1 MEHFFFKIYLITKT
15 KKKKNE
21 KYQNTHETPFP
32 NKTKTLFP
40 SKNNIYFANQ
50 ERNYKILENQTL
62 TKKLMTLFPNF

>member
-1 MEHFFFKIYLITKT
+1 MKSIKILMRLL
-15 KKKKNE
+15 
-21 KYQNTHETPFP
+21 FP